1 MDLLEICHSPE
12 LILRAYYALIA
23 EAEQS
28 PAFEKLLIARAKQ
41 TERKRARLF
50 TGGTSAALTPKQFD
64 ALRER
69 ILRFSE
75 SILKAQGGN
84 PA

>member
-1 MDLLEICHSPE
+1 MEICHSPE
-12 LILRAYYALIA
+12 LILRAYDALIA
-23 EAEQS
+23 EAERS
-28 PAFEKLLIARAKQ
+28 AAFAKLLIARAQQ
-41 TERKRARLF
+41 TTRQRARLF
-50 TGGTSAALTPKQFD
+50 AGGTSAALTSKQFD

-75 SILKAQGGN
+75 SIRKAQEKN